1 MESKLQVPFPPDP
14 NPKTP
19 RFRPPPGT
27 CDTHF
32 HIMGPPEKFPWAE
45 TRLYTPPAAPVEHY
59 LSMAKI
65 VGIERGVV
73 VVPAVQGFDNSSMHD
88 AIAKAD
94 GRLKGMVRAN
104 TKSTPAENKALHAQ
118 GVRGIRFNM
127 RPVLAGKFDADEV
140 KRVVSAIRDL
150 PWCVCMHI
158 DADDIVENAELIS
171 SLDMPTIIDH
181 FGQADPRKGVDQP
194 IFRVILDLMGNKNM
208 WMKISGADRQ
218 LYAGC
223 TLEQIVPM
231 ARALIAKAP
240 DRIIWGTDW
249 PHAYVYEAGKQVND
263 GDLMNWV
270 AEYAPDEAT
279 RKKILVDNPA
289 RLFGF

>member
-1 MESKLQVPFPPDP
+1 
-14 NPKTP
+14 
-19 RFRPPPGT
+19 
-27 CDTHF
+27 
-32 HIMGPPEKFPWAE
+32 MGPPEKFPWAE
-45 TRLYTPPAAPVEHY
+45 TRLYTPPAAPIEHY

-65 VGIERGVV
+65 VGMERGVV

-104 TKSTPAENKALHAQ
+104 AKSTPADNKALHAR

-127 RPVLAGKFDADEV
+127 RPVLAGKFDGDEL
-140 KRVVSAIRDL
+140 KRIVSAIRDL
-150 PWCVCMHI
+150 PWAVCLHI
-158 DADDIVENAELIS
+158 DADDIIANAELIS

-181 FGQADPRKGVDQP
+181 FGQADPREGVDQP
-194 IFRVILDLMGNKNM
+194 IFRVLLDLMGNKNM

-218 LYAGC
+218 IYAGA
-223 TLEQIVPM
+223 TLAQIVPM
-231 ARALIAKAP
+231 AKALIAKAP
-240 DRIIWGTDW
+240 DRTIWGTDW

-270 AEYAPDEAT
+270 GEFAPDEAT